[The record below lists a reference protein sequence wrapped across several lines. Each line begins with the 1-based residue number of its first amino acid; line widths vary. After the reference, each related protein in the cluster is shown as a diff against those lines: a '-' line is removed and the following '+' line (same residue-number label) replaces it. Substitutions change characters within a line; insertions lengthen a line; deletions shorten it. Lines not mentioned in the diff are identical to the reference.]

1 VARYPAFD
9 GSEVCSQVDPEI
21 WFPTA
26 RNQTGAMAK
35 KLCLSCPWLEKCQN
49 YAVQVDVVGI
59 WGATNEKERSRMRKK
74 QKIKVERLE
83 LDEIISALRK
93 EGA

>member
-1 VARYPAFD
+1 MARYPAFD

-26 RNQTGAMAK
+26 LNQTGAMAK
-35 KLCLSCPWLEKCQN
+35 KLCQSCLWLTKCRD

-59 WGATNEKERSRMRKK
+59 WGATNEKERSRIRKS
-74 QKIKVERLE
+74 QKIKVEKLE
-83 LDEIISALRK
+83 LDGIIVAIRR
-93 EGA
+93 GA